1 MSADT
6 TKSCSQP
13 HCYPED
19 TGCQM
24 GDRLH
29 ECPNFKRNT
38 EEKSETPVALAGGE
52 GVPWTGTAF
61 GLDDLAWLASR
72 QRPLLFAPIGAHKA
86 GKTTFLASLYIGLC
100 RGVLPAKHEFLGS
113 FSFGGWEKLAAYIR
127 HAPDGIGPGFPPHT
141 PVTENRLPGWLHLG
155 LRAVD
160 GRVRDILMADTPG
173 EWFSRWAVHAESE
186 AAVGARWVAR
196 HADGFLFFV
205 DSDGLVGPD
214 RRNVVERTELLAER
228 LSGVLE
234 GRPVAIVWAKSDK
247 EIRTQIRNDVE
258 TALKKALPNAE
269 NFETSVYSAPNNSE
283 PTRPFWNPIEWLLLR
298 DSPACPLPIA
308 PPVDATNSFLAFRG

>member
-1 MSADT
+1 
-6 TKSCSQP
+6 
-13 HCYPED
+13 
-19 TGCQM
+19 
-24 GDRLH
+24 
-29 ECPNFKRNT
+29 
-38 EEKSETPVALAGGE
+38 
-52 GVPWTGTAF
+52 
-61 GLDDLAWLASR
+61 
-72 QRPLLFAPIGAHKA
+72 
-86 GKTTFLASLYIGLC
+86 
-100 RGVLPAKHEFLGS
+100 
-113 FSFGGWEKLAAYIR
+113 
-127 HAPDGIGPGFPPHT
+127 
-141 PVTENRLPGWLHLG
+141 VTENRLPGWLHLG